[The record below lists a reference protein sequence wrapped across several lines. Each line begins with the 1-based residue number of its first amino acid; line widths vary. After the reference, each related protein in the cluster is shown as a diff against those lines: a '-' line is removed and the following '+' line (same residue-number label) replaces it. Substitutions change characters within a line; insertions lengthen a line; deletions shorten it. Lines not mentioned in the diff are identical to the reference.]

1 MVNVAP
7 MMPMPMPRV
16 VLAQNVNKKAAPGK
30 TSPVTECKLALDRC
44 CADQL
49 LFIFI
54 RFFPRQRFAAGP
66 FWGNRMRQNSDELV
80 NLVLEEGPFSRDWV
94 ERWPE
99 SLKDSYF
106 DLLGLDLLEM
116 GLDEFRR
123 QSRLLG
129 ETFLKSLD
137 RPIDRCPYL
146 FESWYRLT
154 GRELFRQRPGFF
166 LM

>member
-1 MVNVAP
+1 MIG
-7 MMPMPMPRV
+7 V
-16 VLAQNVNKKAAPGK
+16 VLIFSFWSSYTFFHA
-30 TSPVTECKLALDRC
+30 SSSLLAL
-44 CADQL
+44 
-49 LFIFI
+49 
-54 RFFPRQRFAAGP
+54 
-66 FWGNRMRQNSDELV
+66 FWGNRMRLNSDELV

-99 SLKDSYF
+99 SLKDSYIE
-106 DLLGLDLLEM
+106 LLGLDLLEM
-116 GLDEFRR
+116 GLDEFRC

-154 GRELFRQRPGFF
+154 GGEPFRQRPGFF

>member
-1 MVNVAP
+1 MVVYFYNLNIL
-7 MMPMPMPRV
+7 M
-16 VLAQNVNKKAAPGK
+16 KKILIFLPLIFFFLSSYAFFHASG
-30 TSPVTECKLALDRC
+30 SLLALF
-44 CADQL
+44 L
-49 LFIFI
+49 
-54 RFFPRQRFAAGP
+54 
-66 FWGNRMRQNSDELV
+66 GNRMRQNSDELV
-80 NLVLEEGPFSRDWV
+80 NLILEAGPFSRDWV

-99 SLKDSYF
+99 PLKDSYF
-106 DLLGLDLLEM
+106 ELLGQDLLEM

-154 GRELFRQRPGFF
+154 GGEAFRQRPGFF

>member
-1 MVNVAP
+1 
-7 MMPMPMPRV
+7 
-16 VLAQNVNKKAAPGK
+16 
-30 TSPVTECKLALDRC
+30 
-44 CADQL
+44 
-49 LFIFI
+49 
-54 RFFPRQRFAAGP
+54 
-66 FWGNRMRQNSDELV
+66 MRQNSDELV

-106 DLLGLDLLEM
+106 ELLGQDLLEM

-154 GRELFRQRPGFF
+154 GGEAFRQRPGFF